1 VPQDIDRSRL
11 QELQSQ
17 GAAVVEVLPREEFEN
32 EHLAGAVNLPLQELR
47 PEKVSQLLGADKR
60 RAIVTYCQGN
70 D

>member
-1 VPQDIDRSRL
+1 VPQDIDRGRL

-47 PEKVSQLLGADKR
+47 PEKVSQLLGADKQ